1 MALKRTFREALH
13 FIRNPKKI
21 FSAVWEELEALDEKI
36 NEDVEVN
43 SLATSVASGEGY
55 TQNQLNIAFGD
66 VGSGLIP
73 ESFVGVYTNEN
84 DGKKYLV
91 TVSDGQW
98 KGILFT
104 AIS

>member
-1 MALKRTFREALH
+1 MALKHKFHKLAQGRK
-13 FIRNPKKI
+13 IVPKRLWDI
-21 FSAVWEELEALDEKI
+21 LEDLDQRI
-36 NEDVEVN
+36 DDDAEVN
-43 SLATSVASGEGY
+43 SLATSVASGPGY

-66 VGSGLIP
+66 ASSELVP

-91 TVSDGQW
+91 TVSNGEW
-98 KGILFT
+98 KGILFN